1 MFVVQKDMKDLKEK
15 ANSERIKAKMD
26 ARLVHLEKERDWFRA
41 ECLQLDKMNKDMKK
55 LLASLKVRLETES
68 EEKETLHTQL
78 VDAKLINKQL
88 MYELD
93 QFKQQSG
100 FQSPVKGLPFAAL
113 DCRPQKTF
121 QTALDDDKVVVRAK
135 PDDDQITVYQ
145 KAYNELLKENE
156 KI

>member
-68 EEKETLHTQL
+68 EEKETLH
-78 VDAKLINKQL
+78 N
-88 MYELD
+88 
-93 QFKQQSG
+93 
-100 FQSPVKGLPFAAL
+100 
-113 DCRPQKTF
+113 
-121 QTALDDDKVVVRAK
+121 
-135 PDDDQITVYQ
+135 
-145 KAYNELLKENE
+145 
-156 KI
+156 

>member
-68 EEKETLHTQL
+68 EEKETLHT
-78 VDAKLINKQL
+78 
-88 MYELD
+88 
-93 QFKQQSG
+93 
-100 FQSPVKGLPFAAL
+100 
-113 DCRPQKTF
+113 
-121 QTALDDDKVVVRAK
+121 
-135 PDDDQITVYQ
+135 
-145 KAYNELLKENE
+145 
-156 KI
+156 